1 LSKENKDFK
10 IPPISTL
17 IGSTLPNFFRVLSM
31 SKIDRSKLFRL
42 FLTFLVILIS
52 TPFQLYE
59 YFYFRKKIKKF
70 RFEKAPIFIIG
81 HWRSGTTH
89 LHNLLCKDRNHG
101 YVTTYQGVFPNN
113 MKSKWI
119 FRTFMKMNIP
129 EKRPSDNVKLSPNF
143 PQEEEFALGNMTD
156 MTFYHFFYFPSL
168 NDFLYEKFVRLNGI
182 SEKQLERLKNKYRE
196 LLIKAALNTKKKR
209 IVVKNPLNTGKIKL
223 LLDMFPDAKFIHI
236 YRNPV
241 VTYLSTNK
249 FYKSLLPATYLQ
261 DYKEDDITDKIIG
274 NYRKLM
280 KDYFETKHL
289 IPEKNL
295 YEIKFEE
302 FEQDNMQCMKEI
314 YERFDLD
321 SWEEARPMF
330 QQYMLSQKQY
340 KKNKYKISQEE
351 LEKLKKEWGFAM
363 QKLNYE
369 VPSNLQIE

>member
-1 LSKENKDFK
+1 
-10 IPPISTL
+10 
-17 IGSTLPNFFRVLSM
+17 
-31 SKIDRSKLFRL
+31 
-42 FLTFLVILIS
+42 
-52 TPFQLYE
+52 
-59 YFYFRKKIKKF
+59 
-70 RFEKAPIFIIG
+70 
-81 HWRSGTTH
+81 
-89 LHNLLCKDRNHG
+89 
-101 YVTTYQGVFPNN
+101 
-113 MKSKWI
+113 
-119 FRTFMKMNIP
+119 
-129 EKRPSDNVKLSPNF
+129 
-143 PQEEEFALGNMTD
+143 MTD